1 MTQQTEIE
9 KIKEKQADNQNL
21 FVQMLLKRADQER
34 ELDDLLRTYQVE
46 EDELTLWVNALC
58 GKYGMKI
65 KK

>member
-1 MTQQTEIE
+1 MIQQTDLE
-9 KIKEKQADNQNL
+9 KIKEKQADNQDL

>member
-1 MTQQTEIE
+1 MTQQTELE
-9 KIKEKQADNQNL
+9 KIKEKQADNQDL

-34 ELDDLLRTYQVE
+34 ELDDLLRIYQVE

>member
-9 KIKEKQADNQNL
+9 KIKEKQADNQDL
-21 FVQMLLKRADQER
+21 FVQILIKRADQER

>member
-1 MTQQTEIE
+1 MTQQTELE